1 MHVTYLTEAMIIL
14 PPVNQIERITIF
26 TLYLALESKM
36 LKKQVF
42 LARETLELCGYV
54 ISRL

>member
-26 TLYLALESKM
+26 TPYLALESKM